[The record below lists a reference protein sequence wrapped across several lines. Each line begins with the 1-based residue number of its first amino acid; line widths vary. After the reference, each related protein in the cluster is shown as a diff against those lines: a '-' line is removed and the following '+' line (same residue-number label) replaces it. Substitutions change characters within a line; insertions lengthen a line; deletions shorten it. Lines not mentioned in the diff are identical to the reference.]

1 MECRESVL
9 MGAIMSEPELDSMD
23 LASQRREYMEGALRR
38 SDLHKDP
45 VEQFQIWIR
54 EAQDAGEV
62 DATAMTL
69 STQNDR
75 GGVSTRVVLL
85 KGVDDLGF
93 RFFTNMK
100 SQKGRQMEKN
110 PNVALHSFWPSMA
123 RQVCVEGKVEK
134 LPRHVVAQY
143 FSERPR
149 DSQLS
154 AWASSQSAVVQSRE
168 VLERAYLRCSERFED
183 TEDLPV
189 PPDWGGYLVV
199 PQRYEFWQG
208 RPGRLHDRFIYVSDR
223 LGGWDVSRLEP

>member
-1 MECRESVL
+1 VECRESVL

-85 KGVDDLGF
+85 
-93 RFFTNMK
+93 
-100 SQKGRQMEKN
+100 
-110 PNVALHSFWPSMA
+110 
-123 RQVCVEGKVEK
+123 
-134 LPRHVVAQY
+134 
-143 FSERPR
+143 
-149 DSQLS
+149 
-154 AWASSQSAVVQSRE
+154 
-168 VLERAYLRCSERFED
+168 
-183 TEDLPV
+183 
-189 PPDWGGYLVV
+189 
-199 PQRYEFWQG
+199 
-208 RPGRLHDRFIYVSDR
+208 
-223 LGGWDVSRLEP
+223 